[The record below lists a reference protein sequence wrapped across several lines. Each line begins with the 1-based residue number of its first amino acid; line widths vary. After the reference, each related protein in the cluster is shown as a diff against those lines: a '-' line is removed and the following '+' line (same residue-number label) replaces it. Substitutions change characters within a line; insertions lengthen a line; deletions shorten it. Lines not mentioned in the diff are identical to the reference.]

1 MDIDK
6 TEFIDDFIEDMND
19 LMSNA
24 EISLKKL
31 EDNHSLDLINELF
44 RVAHSIKGMSASMEF
59 KRLEMLTH
67 KIEDLMYVVRDGTLE
82 FSQDILEILQIG
94 FAFLNELFTSVKLS
108 GVEDCVRVTQ
118 QVGAMLDVHDPI
130 SGEYALEVSSPGW
143 DRPFFQLSQM
153 SGYIGHQVALR
164 LIAAVE
170 NRRKFQAKLITVDL
184 ENEMIQV
191 EVEGK
196 HVLEIDSHN
205 IDKANLIYQD

>member
-1 MDIDK
+1 MKLSNKSQALYDLIAPAVAACGVDLWGIEFLPQGKRSLLRIFIDK
-6 TEFIDDFIEDMND
+6 PIDE
-19 LMSNA
+19 SA
-24 EISLKKL
+24 EP
-31 EDNHSLDLINELF
+31 
-44 RVAHSIKGMSASMEF
+44 V
-59 KRLEMLTH
+59 
-67 KIEDLMYVVRDGTLE
+67 
-82 FSQDILEILQIG
+82 
-94 FAFLNELFTSVKLS
+94 LNEEGEVEQGRGI

-143 DRPFFQLSQM
+143 DRPFFQLSQL

-170 NRRKFQAKLITVDL
+170 NRRKFQAKLLSVDL

-191 EVEGK
+191 EVDAR
-196 HVLEIDSHN
+196 HMLEIDSNN

>member
-1 MDIDK
+1 MKLSNKSQALYDLIAPAVAACGVDLWGIEFLPQGKRSLLRIFIDK
-6 TEFIDDFIEDMND
+6 PIDE
-19 LMSNA
+19 SA
-24 EISLKKL
+24 EP
-31 EDNHSLDLINELF
+31 
-44 RVAHSIKGMSASMEF
+44 V
-59 KRLEMLTH
+59 
-67 KIEDLMYVVRDGTLE
+67 
-82 FSQDILEILQIG
+82 
-94 FAFLNELFTSVKLS
+94 LNEEGEVEQGRGI
-108 GVEDCVRVTQ
+108 GVQDCVLVTQ

-153 SGYIGHQVALR
+153 SGYIGQQVALR
-164 LIAAVE
+164 FIAAVE

>member
-1 MDIDK
+1 MKLSNKSQALYDLIAPAVAACGVDLWGIEFLPQGKRSLLRIFIDK
-6 TEFIDDFIEDMND
+6 PIDE
-19 LMSNA
+19 SA
-24 EISLKKL
+24 EP
-31 EDNHSLDLINELF
+31 
-44 RVAHSIKGMSASMEF
+44 V
-59 KRLEMLTH
+59 
-67 KIEDLMYVVRDGTLE
+67 
-82 FSQDILEILQIG
+82 
-94 FAFLNELFTSVKLS
+94 LNEEGEVEQGRGI

-164 LIAAVE
+164 LIATVE
-170 NRRKFQAKLITVDL
+170 NRRKFQAKLLSVDL

-191 EVEGK
+191 EVDAR
-196 HVLEIDSHN
+196 HMLEIDSNN

>member
-1 MDIDK
+1 MKLSNKSQALYDLIAPAVAACGVDLWGIEFLPQGKRSLLRIFIDK
-6 TEFIDDFIEDMND
+6 PIDE
-19 LMSNA
+19 SA
-24 EISLKKL
+24 EP
-31 EDNHSLDLINELF
+31 
-44 RVAHSIKGMSASMEF
+44 V
-59 KRLEMLTH
+59 
-67 KIEDLMYVVRDGTLE
+67 
-82 FSQDILEILQIG
+82 
-94 FAFLNELFTSVKLS
+94 LNEEGEVEQGRGI

-130 SGEYALEVSSPGW
+130 SGEYVLEVSSPGW

-170 NRRKFQAKLITVDL
+170 NRRKFQAKLLSVDL

-191 EVEGK
+191 EVDAR
-196 HVLEIDSHN
+196 HMLEIDSNN

>member
-1 MDIDK
+1 MKLSNKSQALYDLIAPAVAACGVDLWGIEFLPQGKRSWLRIFIDK
-6 TEFIDDFIEDMND
+6 PIDE
-19 LMSNA
+19 SA
-24 EISLKKL
+24 EP
-31 EDNHSLDLINELF
+31 
-44 RVAHSIKGMSASMEF
+44 V
-59 KRLEMLTH
+59 
-67 KIEDLMYVVRDGTLE
+67 
-82 FSQDILEILQIG
+82 
-94 FAFLNELFTSVKLS
+94 LNEEGEVEQGRGI
-108 GVEDCVRVTQ
+108 GVQDCVLVTQ

-170 NRRKFQAKLITVDL
+170 NRRKFQAKLLSVDL

-191 EVEGK
+191 EVDAK
-196 HVLEIDSHN
+196 HMLEIDSNN